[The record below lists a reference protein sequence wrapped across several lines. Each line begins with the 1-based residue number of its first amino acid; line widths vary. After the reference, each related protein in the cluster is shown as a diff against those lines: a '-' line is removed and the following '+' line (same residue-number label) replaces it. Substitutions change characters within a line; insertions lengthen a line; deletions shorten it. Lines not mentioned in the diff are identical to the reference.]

1 MGSRGR
7 PQEEC
12 METIDLEA
20 TPSSTVS
27 SSVVLLAA
35 LLPSTC
41 PARMGNSGCTPS
53 IRRTS
58 RCRRSLSAE
67 MLSAGTEQFLFYSF
81 LWRLSLEAEG
91 VRAVT
96 VERNRW
102 KDACVWLSKK

>member
-1 MGSRGR
+1 MGCLSRGR

-12 METIDLEA
+12 METTDLEA

-35 LLPSTC
+35 LPPSTC

-67 MLSAGTEQFLFYSF
+67 TLRAWTEQFLIYSF
-81 LWRLSLEAEG
+81 FWRLSLEAEG

-96 VERNRW
+96 VETTRW
-102 KDACVWLSKK
+102 KDIWV